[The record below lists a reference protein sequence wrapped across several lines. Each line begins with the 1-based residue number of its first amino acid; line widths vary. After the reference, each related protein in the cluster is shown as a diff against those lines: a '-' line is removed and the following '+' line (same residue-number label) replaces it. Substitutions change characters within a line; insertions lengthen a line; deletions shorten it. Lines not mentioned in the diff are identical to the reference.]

1 MICNPTHL
9 LSADT
14 TTLKNT
20 LDFRQCYMWEPP
32 WQSCQKSNIT
42 NLSSQP
48 HGVHIKTLVTNPH
61 FQREMSNLTE
71 TSQQF
76 EDLHYLLILTPWLGL
91 LLYYKLYHN
100 KAMVKCLSAMKLIN
114 KYT

>member
-61 FQREMSNLTE
+61 FQREMSN
-71 TSQQF
+71 F
-76 EDLHYLLILTPWLGL
+76 KLLNSLRISFSAHFNFLAGIIILLQIIP
-91 LLYYKLYHN
+91 
-100 KAMVKCLSAMKLIN
+100 
-114 KYT
+114 